1 MTEQQHRLAGPSEL
15 GPAQSLIDAGFATE
29 IADAPFLHHGL
40 NLADMAHILDLH
52 GRGLVPP
59 DALRDLARVLIEA
72 HETRAEDFPY
82 DPAFG
87 ETYNCREKHF
97 SEAIGDASGWLHAG
111 RPRREAARVAMRLV
125 LRRLCAELAVAGAD
139 FVGAIAAAATD
150 HAESYMPDQTYL
162 QHAQPSTFGHYILGF
177 AGPAIRDVRRLLTEM
192 ESVNL
197 SPGGAGCVNGT
208 RLLSDRELIAG
219 SLGFLGIIE
228 HTRDA
233 MWQTDVLVSL
243 LSITTSL
250 VSNQSKLAEDL
261 EIWASPEFD
270 YVEISGPYTRSSVL
284 MPQKRNP
291 YALSIVRGASGVL
304 IGRLSGFLSVIK
316 TPSARSDNYI
326 YAYGEMPRAMDL
338 ARRITDLMTG
348 VVATVEVNRER
359 LFDQLQRGFSQS
371 TDLAEYVMLQAGID
385 YRTAYRVVGITVR
398 EASRRGQ
405 RGLDITGAHLD
416 EAATELL
423 GAPIGMRDIDLTDV
437 LDPRRIVDTRRAQ
450 GGASPEIVVDMAEGL
465 ADAARPARAAAE
477 RYLAGFDRAELEILR
492 RTRETANG
500 GE

>member
-1 MTEQQHRLAGPSEL
+1 MTKNQHRLAGPSDL
-15 GPAQSLIDAGFATE
+15 APAQSLIEAGFATE

-40 NLADMAHILDLH
+40 NLADMAHVLDLA
-52 GRGLVPP
+52 GRQLVPP
-59 DALRDLARVLIEA
+59 NAVRDLARVLLDA
-72 HETRAEDFPY
+72 HDTQPEDFPY

-97 SEAIGDASGWLHAG
+97 SEAIGNASGWLHAG

-125 LRRLCAELAVAGAD
+125 LRRLCAELVIAGAD
-139 FVGAIAAAATD
+139 FVEAVATVATD

-162 QHAQPSTFGHYILGF
+162 QHAQPSTFGHYVLGF
-177 AGPAIRDVRRLLTEM
+177 AGPAIRDVKRLLAEL

-208 RLLSDRELIAG
+208 RLLDDRGTIAE
-219 SLGFLGIIE
+219 SLGFDGIIE

-250 VSNQSKLAEDL
+250 VSNESKLAEDL
-261 EIWASPEFD
+261 EIWSSPEFD
-270 YVEISGPYTRSSVL
+270 YIDLAGPYTRSSVL

-326 YAYGEMPRAMDL
+326 YAYGEVPRAIDL

-348 VVATVEVNRER
+348 VVATVEVNAER
-359 LFDQLQRGFSQS
+359 LFDQLHRGFSQS
-371 TDLAEYVMLQAGID
+371 TDLAEYVMLEAGID
-385 YRTAYRVVGITVR
+385 YRTAYRVVGNTVR
-398 EASRRGQ
+398 EVSRSGRRGV
-405 RGLDITGAHLD
+405 DITGAD
-416 EAATELL
+416 IDGAATELL
-423 GAPIGMRDIDLTDV
+423 GAPIGMQDVDLTEV
-437 LDPRRIVDTRRAQ
+437 LDPVRIVQTRKAQ
-450 GGASPEIVVDMAEGL
+450 GGASPELVRKMADGL
-465 ADAARPARAAAE
+465 LESARAARSGAE
-477 RYLAGFDRAELEILR
+477 RSVTDFDRAEGEVLR
-492 RTRETANG
+492 RTKEAANAG
-500 GE
+500 

>member
-1 MTEQQHRLAGPSEL
+1 MTDSPHRVAGPSEL
-15 GPAQSLIDAGFATE
+15 APAQTLIDAGFATE

-40 NLADMAHILDLH
+40 NLADMAHVLDLH
-52 GRGLVPP
+52 GRGFVPP
-59 DALRDLARVLIEA
+59 DALRDLARVLLEA

-111 RPRREAARVAMRLV
+111 RPRREAARVAMRLA
-125 LRRLCAELAVAGAD
+125 LRRLCVELAMAGAD
-139 FVGAIAAAATD
+139 FVKAITAVATD
-150 HAESYMPDQTYL
+150 HAETYMPDQTYL
-162 QHAQPSTFGHYILGF
+162 QHAQPSTFGHYVLGF
-177 AGPAIRDVRRLLTEM
+177 AGPAIRDIERLVTEL

-208 RLLSDRELIAG
+208 RLLGDRDLIAG
-219 SLGFLGIIE
+219 LLGFGGIIE

-243 LSITTSL
+243 LSITVSL
-250 VSNQSKLAEDL
+250 VSNESKLAEDL

-270 YVEISGPYTRSSVL
+270 YVDLAGPYTRSSVL

-291 YALSIVRGASGVL
+291 YSLSIVRGASGVL
-304 IGRLSGFLSVIK
+304 IGRLAGFLAVIK

-326 YAYGEMPRAMDL
+326 YAYGEVPRAMDL

-348 VVATVEVNRER
+348 VIETVEVNRER

-371 TDLAEYVMLQAGID
+371 TDLAEYVMLEAGID
-385 YRTAYRVVGITVR
+385 YRTAYRVIGHTVR
-398 EASRRGQ
+398 EVSRNGR
-405 RGLDITGAHLD
+405 RGLDITGAD
-416 EAATELL
+416 IDRAATELL
-423 GAPIGMRDIDLTDV
+423 GAPIGMQGLDLTEV
-437 LDPRRIVDTRRAQ
+437 LDPRQIVETRQAQ
-450 GGASPEIVVDMAEGL
+450 GGAAPKIVRDMAT
-465 ADAARPARAAAE
+465 DFAATARVARATAQRSLEA
-477 RYLAGFDRAELEILR
+477 FDRAESEVVR
-492 RTRETANG
+492 RTREAANG
-500 GE
+500 A